1 MKETMSKKTTKKRN
15 KVRRLP
21 HAVLTI
27 HMHSPTHP
35 NFFFAVFHYF
45 LKIMCKRGVHLPSV
59 THFVGNASASFGI
72 GRCSVRRDA
81 GRILGAIRGAIE
93 ASKVLF
99 ECTPTNQSAR
109 VVRRACHWSV
119 QQTSDSSYRSH
130 HSWTELQ

>member
-1 MKETMSKKTTKKRN
+1 MSKKRN

-21 HAVLTI
+21 HAVLTSI

-35 NFFFAVFHYF
+35 HFFVFIFFAVFHYF
-45 LKIMCKRGVHLPSV
+45 LKIKCKRGVHLPSV
-59 THFVGNASASFGI
+59 TSFVRNASASSGL

-99 ECTPTNQSAR
+99 ECTPTNQSAW
-109 VVRRACHWSV
+109 VVRRARHWSV
-119 QQTSDSSYRSH
+119 QQTSDSNYRSY